1 MKKNTLIL
9 LIAAAFA
16 VIHIGC
22 SKKESVDDL
31 DTASHEEWEY
41 NPGLPRLIVSGS
53 VSNTDGQAL
62 EGIYVAVY
70 GVREH
75 NEKPLISYNYAIT
88 DTAGQ
93 YTIIRYRGREMPM
106 EVSLVATDSTGV
118 YKEQT
123 VYAPVTYDT
132 IRSSKGEEPYN
143 AFVSADFILT
153 R

>member
-31 DTASHEEWEY
+31 STAPDAWEN

-132 IRSSKGEEPYN
+132 IRTAKGEEPYN
-143 AFVSADFILT
+143 AFVTADFILT

>member
-31 DTASHEEWEY
+31 ISASPDEWEY

-70 GVREH
+70 GVRER
-75 NEKPLISYNYAIT
+75 NEMPLISYNYAVT

-123 VYAPVTYDT
+123 VYAPVRYDT
-132 IRSSKGEEPYN
+132 IFSPKGKEPYN
-143 AFVSADFILT
+143 AFVTADFILT

>member
-31 DTASHEEWEY
+31 DTASLEEWEY
-41 NPGLPRLIVSGS
+41 IPGLPRLIVSGS

-70 GVREH
+70 GVREQ
-75 NEKPLISYNYAIT
+75 NEMPLISYNYAVT

-106 EVSLVATDSTGV
+106 EVSLVATDLTGV

-132 IRSSKGEEPYN
+132 IRTAKGEEPYN
-143 AFVSADFILT
+143 AFVTADFILT

>member
-22 SKKESVDDL
+22 SKKESVDNL
-31 DTASHEEWEY
+31 TASPDAWEY

-132 IRSSKGEEPYN
+132 IRTAKGEEPYN
-143 AFVSADFILT
+143 AFVTADFILT